1 MANRIAI
8 IPPKAPPTAA
18 AGTEDLWVELLED
31 GVPEL
36 PDVDVDVEA
45 ESDGNESVAIIGCTS
60 TSHKT
65 TRSNWKGKSSGAP

>member
-1 MANRIAI
+1 MANRIAT

-18 AGTEDLWVELLED
+18 TGTEDLWAESLED

-36 PDVDVDVEA
+36 PDVDIGVEV

-65 TRSNWKGKSSGAP
+65 IRSNWKGKSSGAP